1 MIKNSSIYFENTSF
15 EPEMNPKNN
24 IQKKKDSFKLPYHRD
39 QLEYW
44 GPVNHVF
51 SDSFLT
57 MGHTFLYQ
65 YFHHFSGKLLKS
77 IFSSFVEMVQNVS
90 EYNEKA
96 FNGNYPQ
103 SYVGL
108 KDDNGVIIIT
118 TANQIR
124 SEDLLSIKTIFES
137 TFKIEESKLFDKYK
151 TLLMKGDSLG
161 LIMLR
166 RLKNA
171 TIDYTFSE
179 ENGEHWLSLELKI
192 SYGNT

>member
-1 MIKNSSIYFENTSF
+1 MNQENS
-15 EPEMNPKNN
+15 

-51 SDSFLT
+51 ADSFLT

-90 EYNEKA
+90 EYNELA
-96 FNGNYPQ
+96 FNDNYPQ
-103 SYVGL
+103 SYVRL
-108 KDDNGVIIIT
+108 KDDSGEILIN
-118 TANQIR
+118 TANKIKN
-124 SEDLLSIKTIFES
+124 EDLLSVKTIFEDA
-137 TFKIEESKLFDKYK
+137 FRIEKSLLFEEYK
-151 TLLMKGDSLG
+151 TLLMNNGSLG

-166 RLKNA
+166 RLKNS
-171 TIDYTFSE
+171 TVEFTFSE
-179 ENGEHWLSLELKI
+179 EEGEHWLSLELKI